1 MYMHVYSTT
10 DLVRL
15 ADGALEG
22 VLQAQHWDG
31 PGRVSDTVSSDRW
44 LPRQRQL
51 ASMIRVH
58 K

>member
-1 MYMHVYSTT
+1 MYMYVHVYSTT

-15 ADGALEG
+15 ADAALEG

-31 PGRVSDTVSSDRW
+31 PGRDSGTEQP
-44 LPRQRQL
+44 LM
-51 ASMIRVH
+51 AAATTTTGIRVH